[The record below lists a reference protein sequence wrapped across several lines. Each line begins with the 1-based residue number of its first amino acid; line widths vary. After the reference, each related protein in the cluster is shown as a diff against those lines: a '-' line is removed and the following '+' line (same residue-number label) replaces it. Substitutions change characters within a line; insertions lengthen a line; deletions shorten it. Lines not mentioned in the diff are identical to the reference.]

1 MLTKL
6 LACQFTDSSING
18 CEEFEILLILFF
30 PENAWFSGI
39 CTDPLYQYGFPISL
53 GMLSLDVLTYT
64 MLSLVTCLIS
74 PHVMLTP
81 DTRHVAT

>member
-1 MLTKL
+1 MLAEL
-6 LACQFTDSSING
+6 ISCQFIDSSVNG

-30 PENAWFSGI
+30 LKLHGFSVSYQSFI
-39 CTDPLYQYGFPISL
+39 LYYFPVSL
-53 GMLSLDVLTYT
+53 GMLSLDVLTYI

-81 DTRHVAT
+81 DT